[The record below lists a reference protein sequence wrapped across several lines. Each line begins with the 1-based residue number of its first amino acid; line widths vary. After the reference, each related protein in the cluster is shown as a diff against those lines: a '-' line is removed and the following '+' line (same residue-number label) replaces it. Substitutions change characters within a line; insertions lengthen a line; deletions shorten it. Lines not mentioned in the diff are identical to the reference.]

1 MQEHGAIEST
11 KEKAMIDSRHSVR
24 FPGES
29 ENYRNARNELLE
41 AETELRRNTETVAT
55 KRRSLPLGGKLPED
69 YVFDEIGHDSVA
81 RKIRLSELFSEGKDT
96 LIIYS
101 YMYGPKMAQPCPNCT
116 SILDALD
123 GEAPHVTQHTNLVV
137 IAKSPI
143 TRITEVA
150 KARGWRNL
158 RLLSSA
164 ECTYNRDY
172 HAEGPDGDQ
181 DSALN
186 VFIRRDG
193 TTHHFYS
200 NELQFATSDPGQDP
214 RHVDL
219 IWPLWSL
226 LDLTPEGRGAKWHP
240 RLSY

>member
-1 MQEHGAIEST
+1 MSDA
-11 KEKAMIDSRHSVR
+11 KHSVR

-29 ENYRNARNELLE
+29 EGYRKARNELL
-41 AETELRRNTETVAT
+41 AVETELRRNSEVVAA
-55 KRRSLPLGGKLPED
+55 KRRRLPLGGKLPED
-69 YVFDEIGHDSVA
+69 YVFQEIGDDSAA
-81 RKIRLSELFSEGKDT
+81 RKVRFSELFLKGKDT

-101 YMYGPKMAQPCPNCT
+101 YMYGPKMAGPCPNCT

-123 GEAPHVTQHTNLVV
+123 GEAPHFTQRANLAV

-143 TRITEVA
+143 TRISEFA

-164 ECTYNRDY
+164 DCTYNLDY
-172 HAEGPDGDQ
+172 HAERPDGQQ

-193 TTHHFYS
+193 AIHHFYS
-200 NELQFATSDPGQDP
+200 PELQFSPSEPGQDP

-219 IWPLWSL
+219 IWPLWHL
-226 LDLTPEGRGAKWHP
+226 LDLTPEGRGKKWHP
-240 RLSY
+240 SISY

>member
-1 MQEHGAIEST
+1 MS
-11 KEKAMIDSRHSVR
+11 DSKRPVR

-29 ENYRNARNELLE
+29 ESYRNARNELLE
-41 AETELRRNTETVAT
+41 AETALRRNIEAVAE
-55 KRRSLPLGGKLPED
+55 KRRLLPLGGAVPED
-69 YVFDEIGHDSVA
+69 YVLAEFGDDSKV
-81 RKIRLSELFSEGKDT
+81 RTIRFSELFAEGQDT

-123 GEAPHVTQHTNLVV
+123 GEVPHVTQRASLAV

-143 TRITEVA
+143 ARIMEFA
-150 KARGWRNL
+150 HARGWRHL

-164 ECTYNRDY
+164 DCSYNRDY
-172 HAEGPDGDQ
+172 HAEKSDGSQ

-186 VFIRRDG
+186 VFIRRNG
-193 TTHHFYS
+193 TMHHSYGA
-200 NELQFATSDPGQDP
+200 ELQFSPSDPAQDP

-219 IWPLWSL
+219 IWPLWHL
-226 LDLTPEGRGAKWHP
+226 LDLTPEGRGEKWHP

>member
-1 MQEHGAIEST
+1 MS
-11 KEKAMIDSRHSVR
+11 DSKRPVR

-29 ENYRNARNELLE
+29 ESYRKARNELLE
-41 AETELRRNTETVAT
+41 AETELRRNIEAVAE
-55 KRRSLPLGGKLPED
+55 KRRMLPLGGAVPED
-69 YVFDEIGHDSVA
+69 YVLDELGQDSNV
-81 RKIRLSELFSEGKDT
+81 RKIRFSDLFAAGKDT
-96 LIIYS
+96 LIVYS
-101 YMYGPKMAQPCPNCT
+101 YMYGPSVAEPCPNCT

-123 GEAPHVTQHTNLVV
+123 GQAPHVTQHVNLAV

-143 TRITEVA
+143 TRILQFA
-150 KARGWRNL
+150 HLRGWRNL

-164 ECTYNRDY
+164 DCNYNRDY
-172 HAEGPDGDQ
+172 HAERPDGSQ
-181 DSALN
+181 DSALS

-193 TTHHFYS
+193 ATHHVYS
-200 NELQFATSDPGQDP
+200 AELQYSPSDPGQDP

-226 LDLTPEGRGAKWHP
+226 LDLTPAGRGKSWHP

>member
-1 MQEHGAIEST
+1 MSES
-11 KEKAMIDSRHSVR
+11 KHSVR

-29 ENYRNARNELLE
+29 ESYRNARNELLAAE
-41 AETELRRNTETVAT
+41 AELRRNIEAVAV

-69 YVFDEIGHDSVA
+69 YVFHEIGDDSAA
-81 RKIRLSELFSEGKDT
+81 RKIRLSELFAEGKDT

-101 YMYGPKMAQPCPNCT
+101 YMYGPKMAEPCPTCT

-123 GEAPHVTQHTNLVV
+123 GEAPHIAQHTNLAV

-143 TRITEVA
+143 TRIREFA

-164 ECTYNRDY
+164 DCAYNRDY
-172 HAEGPDGDQ
+172 HAETPDGNQ

-193 TTHHFYS
+193 ATHHFYS
-200 NELQFATSDPGQDP
+200 TELQFAPSNPGQDP

-219 IWPLWSL
+219 IWPLWNL
-226 LDLTPEGRGAKWHP
+226 LDLTPEGRGEKWHP

>member
-1 MQEHGAIEST
+1 MSDSKHG
-11 KEKAMIDSRHSVR
+11 VQ

-29 ENYRNARNELLE
+29 ESYRDARNELLAAE
-41 AETELRRNTETVAT
+41 AALRRNIEAVAA
-55 KRRSLPLGGKLPED
+55 KRRSLPLGGKPPED
-69 YVFDEIGHDSVA
+69 YVFQEISEDSAV
-81 RKIRLSELFSEGKDT
+81 RKIHLSELFAEGKDT

-123 GEAPHVTQHTNLVV
+123 GEAPHFAQRANLAV

-143 TRITEVA
+143 TRITEFG

-164 ECTYNRDY
+164 DCAYNRDY
-172 HAEGPDGDQ
+172 HAEKPDGDQ

-193 TTHHFYS
+193 ATHHFYGT
-200 NELQFATSDPGQDP
+200 ELNYTPSDPGHDP

-219 IWPLWSL
+219 IWPLWNL
-226 LDLTPEGRGAKWHP
+226 LDLTPEGRGEKWHP

>member
-1 MQEHGAIEST
+1 MSDSKHGIQ
-11 KEKAMIDSRHSVR
+11 

-29 ENYRNARNELLE
+29 ESYRNARNELLAAE
-41 AETELRRNTETVAT
+41 AALRRNIEAVAA
-55 KRRSLPLGGKLPED
+55 KRRSLPLGGKPPED
-69 YVFDEIGHDSVA
+69 YVFQEIGEDSAV
-81 RKIRLSELFSEGKDT
+81 RKIRLSELFAEGKDT

-101 YMYGPKMAQPCPNCT
+101 YMYSPKMAQPCPNCT

-123 GEAPHVTQHTNLVV
+123 GEAPHFAQRANLAV

-143 TRITEVA
+143 TRITEFG

-164 ECTYNRDY
+164 DCAYNRDY
-172 HAEGPDGDQ
+172 HAEKPDGDQ

-193 TTHHFYS
+193 ATHHFYS
-200 NELQFATSDPGQDP
+200 TELNYSPSDPGHDP

-219 IWPLWSL
+219 IWPLWNL
-226 LDLTPEGRGAKWHP
+226 LDLTPAGRGEKWHP